1 MKKIILR
8 LLHLSTNHS
17 SIHNHTLHIYRIGGG
32 TCWIWRLDRA
42 QVPISLWVWIQT
54 NHLVY
59 GVNRT
64 SPAPLAPALWMIRV
78 DCFISHI
85 FLTRA
90 DSQNVLISD
99 MEAMNPTSNLPCPAQ
114 LQPSHPGDHSNLF
127 PMAFGG
133 KMRGFKGASLLT
145 YGNQMWCDPEVDSQ
159 PMKCVLIRSIPI
171 IPWPPNSICF
181 P

>member
-1 MKKIILR
+1 MKRIILR

-17 SIHNHTLHIYRIGGG
+17 SIHNHTLHIYRIGGE

-85 FLTRA
+85 FLPRA

-99 MEAMNPTSNLPCPAQ
+99 MEAMNPTSNLPCPLSSSTAA
-114 LQPSHPGDHSNLF
+114 QPSRRSLKSISNGIRRQN
-127 PMAFGG
+127 ARIQ
-133 KMRGFKGASLLT
+133 RGLVTHLWEP
-145 YGNQMWCDPEVDSQ
+145 NVMWSRSGQ
-159 PMKCVLIRSIPI
+159 PANEMCL
-171 IPWPPNSICF
+171 NSINSNH
-181 P
+181 PLAA